1 MEEKRQRDHQL
12 NNIKNAR
19 KQERRKQK
27 AIDTFIVES
36 INEEQRKETALNDRR
51 KKKEKKMW
59 KRILE
64 LNEIKKQ
71 KKAKF

>member
-12 NNIKNAR
+12 KNINDAR
-19 KQERRKQK
+19 KKERKRQK
-27 AIDTFIVES
+27 AIDAFIVES
-36 INEEQRKETALNDRR
+36 INEEQRKEAALNDRR

>member
-12 NNIKNAR
+12 KNINDAR
-19 KQERRKQK
+19 KKERRRQK

-36 INEEQRKETALNDRR
+36 INEEQRKEAALNDRR
-51 KKKEKKMW
+51 KTKEKKMW

>member
-12 NNIKNAR
+12 KNINDAR
-19 KQERRKQK
+19 KKERKRQK
-27 AIDTFIVES
+27 AIDSFIVES